1 MPAGWEIERFM
12 HKMAL
17 MFSIA
22 CSGCRGLPIR
32 ATETTAWRVTCE
44 EAEALVQQLDYLA
57 SRLAKAPA
65 PIRIHR
71 SYAEQASAEWV
82 EVDGCQP
89 SGSRL
94 QFVNQTELSNV
105 EEGQVGYVLGL
116 EENSDGSFVVVVV
129 RTVIRSAAGRGVLS
143 ENSSEKI
150 PVRVRPEYWTT
161 RRP

>member
-1 MPAGWEIERFM
+1 M
-12 HKMAL
+12 HKAAL
-17 MFSIA
+17 LLSIA
-22 CSGCRGLPIR
+22 CSGCRALPIR
-32 ATETTAWRVTCE
+32 AADEPATWRVTCE
-44 EAEALVQQLDYLA
+44 EAEALVHQIDYLA
-57 SRLAKAPA
+57 SRLARAPA

-94 QFVNQTELSNV
+94 QFVNQAELSNV
-105 EEGQVGYVLGL
+105 QEGQVGYVLGL

-129 RTVIRSAAGRGVLS
+129 RTVIRSAAGRGVLG
-143 ENSSEKI
+143 ESSSGKI
-150 PVRVRPEYWTT
+150 PVRVRSEYWTS